1 MFPFTFLWFRLVRER
16 KLLGKLRDLRER
28 VQQLHREL
36 DEARAMADKLIVAVG
51 QELAFGP
58 ASGLAVEAKA
68 LSPAASPIVSFP
80 DFSKGSLVPT
90 KLEEGEP
97 TVQVEVP
104 RGRPILKG

>member
-1 MFPFTFLWFRLVRER
+1 MLAFTFLWFRLVRER
-16 KLLGKLRDLRER
+16 KLLRKLRDLRER
-28 VQQLHREL
+28 VQRLHREL
-36 DEARAMADKLIVAVG
+36 DEARAMADKLMAAVG

-58 ASGLAVEAKA
+58 ASDRAVKAKA
-68 LSPAASPIVSFP
+68 PSPAAFPIGSFP
-80 DFSKGSLVPT
+80 DFSKGAPVPT